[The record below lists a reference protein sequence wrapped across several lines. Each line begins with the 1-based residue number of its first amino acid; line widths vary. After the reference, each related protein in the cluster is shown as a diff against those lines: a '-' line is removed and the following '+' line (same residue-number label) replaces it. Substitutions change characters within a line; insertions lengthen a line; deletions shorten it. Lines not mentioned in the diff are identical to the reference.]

1 MATVAENERGSSL
14 MAVTRVVW
22 RPAVEKLKALM
33 TEQLE
38 YGFGLFHQGQSSLL
52 SPSPL
57 WLH

>member
-33 TEQLE
+33 TEQ
-38 YGFGLFHQGQSSLL
+38 
-52 SPSPL
+52 
-57 WLH
+57 